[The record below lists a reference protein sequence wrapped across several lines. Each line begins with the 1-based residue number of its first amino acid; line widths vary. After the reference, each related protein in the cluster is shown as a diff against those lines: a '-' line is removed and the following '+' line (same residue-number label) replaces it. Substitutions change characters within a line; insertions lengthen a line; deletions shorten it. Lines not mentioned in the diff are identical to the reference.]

1 MAANVRYVLV
11 ALVSAAIALSA
22 SHFARSM
29 MATGHGGS
37 ELHQLMHD
45 RLDLTTTQQAEIDR
59 LEADFA
65 ERRKALD
72 ARMRQTNT
80 DLAAAMASEHQFGPK
95 VAGAVDRS
103 HMAMGDLQKET
114 LAHVFA
120 MRAVLTPDQAKIFDR
135 EIARAL
141 TAPQAH

>member
-1 MAANVRYVLV
+1 MRTTLRYALV
-11 ALVSAAIALSA
+11 ALVSAAIALAA
-22 SHFARSM
+22 SHFARGVM
-29 MATGHGGS
+29 VADHGGS

-45 RLDLTTTQQAEIDR
+45 RLDLTDDQQEAIDR

-65 ERRKALD
+65 QRRKVLD
-72 ARMRQTNT
+72 AQMRQTNA

-120 MRAVLTPDQAKIFDR
+120 MRAVLTPEQATIFDR

-141 TAPQAH
+141 TASEAH

>member
-1 MAANVRYVLV
+1 MRYVLV
-11 ALVSAAIALSA
+11 ALVSAAMALAA
-22 SHFARSM
+22 SHFARGM
-29 MATGHGGS
+29 MVANHGGS

-45 RLDLTTTQQAEIDR
+45 RLDLTDAQQAEIDR
-59 LEADFA
+59 LEAGFA
-65 ERRKALD
+65 QRRKALD
-72 ARMRQTNT
+72 ARMRQTNA
-80 DLAAAMASEHQFGPK
+80 DLAAAMTSEHQFGPK

-120 MRAVLTPDQAKIFDR
+120 MRAVLTPEQATIFDR

-141 TAPQAH
+141 TSPEAH

>member
-1 MAANVRYVLV
+1 MRTTLRYVLV
-11 ALVSAAIALSA
+11 AVVSAAIALAA
-22 SHFARSM
+22 SHFARGM
-29 MATGHGGS
+29 MAGHHGGS

-45 RLDLTTTQQAEIDR
+45 RLDLSAAQQSEIDR
-59 LEADFA
+59 LETGFA
-65 ERRKALD
+65 QRRKALD
-72 ARMRQTNT
+72 ARLRRSNA
-80 DLAAAMASEHQFGPK
+80 DLAAAMANEHQFGPR

-120 MRAVLTPDQAKIFDR
+120 MRAVLTPEQAAIFDR

-141 TAPQAH
+141 TAPEAR